1 METKN
6 EIVINDTI
14 EKQHSDEKPKKI
26 KKPMTEAQK
35 ERQREYMKKFYL
47 KNKDDPDYKE
57 RQRRSS
63 KTHYNN
69 HKDKVLERIRAY
81 HKNRLELAQIEML
94 YELQQERLEDLNAGD
109 ITQEEFNKLQY
120 KINNKLAHLHL
131 VS

>member
-14 EKQHSDEKPKKI
+14 EKQHSDKKPKKI
-26 KKPMTEAQK
+26 KKPLTEAQK
-35 ERQREYMKKFYL
+35 EKQREYMKAYYL
-47 KNKDDPDYKE
+47 KVKEDPDYKE

-69 HKDKVLERIRAY
+69 HKDQVLERIRAY
-81 HKNRLELAQIEML
+81 HKSRLELAQIEML

>member
-6 EIVINDTI
+6 EIVINDAI
-14 EKQHSDEKPKKI
+14 EKQHSDEKPKKNR
-26 KKPMTEAQK
+26 KPMTEAQK

-69 HKDKVLERIRAY
+69 HKDQVLERIRAY
-81 HKNRLELAQIEML
+81 HKSRLELAQIEML

>member
-1 METKN
+1 
-6 EIVINDTI
+6 
-14 EKQHSDEKPKKI
+14 
-26 KKPMTEAQK
+26 MTEAQK
-35 ERQREYMKKFYL
+35 ERRREYLKKIYL

-57 RQRRSS
+57 RRRLSP

-69 HKDKVLERIRAY
+69 HKDQVLERIRAY